1 MQTANLTKKI
11 RANEFDCSRP
21 KKWKQEREG
30 ERYRVSVAVAFEIE
44 AAVAAQSIFTMLL
57 SRHSNSVSVLAH
69 SLENAVVS
77 ALPP

>member
-1 MQTANLTKKI
+1 MQTNLTAVDQRNGGKGG
-11 RANEFDCSRP
+11 
-21 KKWKQEREG
+21 REG

-44 AAVAAQSIFTMLL
+44 AAAVAAQSIFTMLL

-69 SLENAVVS
+69 SLENAVVA